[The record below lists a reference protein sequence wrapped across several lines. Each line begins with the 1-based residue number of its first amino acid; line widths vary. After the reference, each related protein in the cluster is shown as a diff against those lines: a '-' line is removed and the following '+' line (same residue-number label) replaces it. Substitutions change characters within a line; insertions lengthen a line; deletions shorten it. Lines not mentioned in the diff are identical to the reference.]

1 MVPCIELCYDISNHV
16 SSDRSQ
22 AITTC
27 HQIITFHQARSSP
40 SDPCLHKLQQACQ
53 SDSVDPLPSF
63 SLPLRCSHGCRCNQ
77 VYSSCSQLPL
87 ACPYPTFCLR
97 PLRSYREA
105 EVGEAAD
112 QVVDVANVNFGF
124 SSTASTLE
132 PPRRSERRASATFA
146 VAALQKAEVG
156 SNTDTSATTVGTS
169 GRAIASR
176 WKRVHNRH

>member
-77 VYSSCSQLPL
+77 VYSSCSQLPS

-97 PLRSYREA
+97 PLRSYQEA

-112 QVVDVANVNFGF
+112 QVEEVVASVSVSVAHPNHPIGDRHSQAVPGQEVEV
-124 SSTASTLE
+124 ASWMW
-132 PPRRSERRASATFA
+132 PM
-146 VAALQKAEVG
+146 
-156 SNTDTSATTVGTS
+156 
-169 GRAIASR
+169 
-176 WKRVHNRH
+176 